1 MAIIISIRPEFCKE
15 IYLGRKRVELR
26 RRIGA
31 NFICAEKMY
40 IYTSRS
46 GLGITGEAVIEK
58 VQRMPVSEIEREYL
72 AVACIGK
79 DDFDSYY
86 QGCEDGFVISL
97 TKVVEYSES
106 IKLSELKALGFR
118 PPQSFMYPG
127 DILKKYI
134 ETKLCI

>member
-26 RRIGA
+26 RKIGF
-31 NFICAEKMY
+31 NFMCTEKLY
-40 IYTSRS
+40 IYTSRG

-58 VQRMPVSEIEREYL
+58 VQRMPVSEIECEYL
-72 AVACIGK
+72 ELACIGK

-86 QGCEDGFVISL
+86 QGCEYGFVISL
-97 TKVVEYSES
+97 TKVVEYTES
-106 IKLSELKALGFR
+106 IKLSELRSLGFR

-127 DILKKYI
+127 DILKKFI
-134 ETKLCI
+134 ESKVCT